1 MNNSIKVTIISL
13 LFLLGIKSEATY
25 FDSAFELNK
34 SGYLYNLG
42 AKGYIGRDTIKK
54 EVPKILN
61 EPRLAIRFRS
71 FLNGKTG
78 DTGFVFIE
86 DKKIKAPEKPD
97 IMPSKTD
104 MFGKIAIKTCSYCD
118 PRKVVLDLYD
128 ASSHFGFFI
137 TPPVLLHENAFN
149 LMSGNDCLAVDKE
162 TNRLIAASCIDSPN
176 ESRNYQMFS
185 WVDSGQ
191 YNRGVDPITYRPNPN
206 VYAKNKPDDDSKKQ
220 ECKKYKA
227 PGVFHAHIK
236 NSSNLAFD
244 GPYRPEHGRSQQPDY
259 CGH

>member
-1 MNNSIKVTIISL
+1 MIKFVKVAGISS
-13 LFLLGIKSEATY
+13 LFLLGIRSEASY

-42 AKGYIGRDTIKK
+42 AKGYIGRDTAKK
-54 EVPKILN
+54 EVAKILE

-71 FLNGKTG
+71 YLNGKTG
-78 DTGFVFIE
+78 DAGFVFIE
-86 DKKIKAPEKPD
+86 DKKMEAPETPGN
-97 IMPSKTD
+97 MPGKTEI
-104 MFGKIAIKTCSYCD
+104 FGKDALKTCGYSV
-118 PRKVVLDLYD
+118 PRKVVLDSYD

-149 LMSGNDCLAVDKE
+149 LMVGNECITVDKE
-162 TNRLIAASCIDSPN
+162 TNMLMAAICVDSPN
-176 ESRNYQMFS
+176 EDRNYQMFS

-206 VYAKNKPDDDSKKQ
+206 VYAKNKPDDDSRKE
-220 ECKKYKA
+220 ECKKHKVS
-227 PGVFHAHIK
+227 GVFHAHLK
-236 NSSNLAFD
+236 NPSNLAFD